1 MKTNKLKIASLAI
14 ILLFAFNTKKG
25 FSHCEIPCG
34 IYGDSLRVELMAE
47 HIETI
52 EKSMNQI
59 NLLSEAD
66 AVNYNQLVR
75 WINNKERHAN
85 LLQEIVSQYF
95 LTQRI
100 HGHKDDSENYESSYF
115 KNLELLHQ
123 LLVLSMKAK
132 QSTNPEIISDLRET
146 LKLFSDEYF
155 HDHY

>member
-1 MKTNKLKIASLAI
+1 MKTNKLKFLSLTI
-14 ILLFAFNTKKG
+14 ILLFALNMKS

-59 NLLSEAD
+59 NSLSEAGEI
-66 AVNYNQLVR
+66 NYNQLVR
-75 WINNKERHAN
+75 WINNKEHHAN
-85 LLQEIVSQYF
+85 LFQEIVSQYF

-100 HGHKDDSENYESSYF
+100 HMHENESGNFESSYY
-115 KNLELLHQ
+115 KKIELLHR

-132 QSTNPEIISDLRET
+132 QTTNTEVISDLRET
-146 LKLFSDEYF
+146 LKLFADEYF
-155 HDHY
+155 HSH

>member
-1 MKTNKLKIASLAI
+1 MKTNRLKILSLAI
-14 ILLFAFNTKKG
+14 ILLFAFNTKG

-52 EKSMNQI
+52 EKSMNKI
-59 NLLSEAD
+59 NSLSAEKEI
-66 AVNYNQLVR
+66 NYNQLVR
-75 WINNKERHAN
+75 WVNNKEHHAN

-132 QSTNPEIISDLRET
+132 QSTNLEIISDLRET

-155 HDHY
+155 HDH